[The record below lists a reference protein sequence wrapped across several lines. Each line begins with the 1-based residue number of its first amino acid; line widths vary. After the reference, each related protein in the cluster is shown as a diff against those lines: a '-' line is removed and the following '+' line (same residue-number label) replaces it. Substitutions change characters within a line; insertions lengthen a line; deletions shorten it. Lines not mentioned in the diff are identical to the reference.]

1 MEPSCTKPV
10 AADRRSEKTMIQVQ
24 DLTKY
29 HGTVRALDGVSFH
42 VRRGETVGLLGPNGA
57 GKSTAVKILTGCL
70 QPSSGTVTVAGYDL
84 WDQPLAAKRHVG
96 YLPENAPLYAELTVS
111 ECLDYAGRLKG
122 IAGKPLTSARG
133 AVVDRCGLRRVAGRR
148 IGNLSQGDR
157 QRVGLAQALIHN
169 PVVLLLDEPTLG
181 LDPAQSQET
190 CALIR
195 ELAEDH
201 TIVVSTHRLA
211 EVTTT
216 CQRIVI
222 ISDGRVLAVDTHQS
236 LAQQADKSRQVRLR
250 VARPGPK
257 LAGRLLALDG
267 VLAVDAESDG
277 AYRVESG
284 HACDLRE
291 EVARVAVESGAGLL
305 ELAGVDVSLEEVF
318 LRLTREAAA

>member
-1 MEPSCTKPV
+1 
-10 AADRRSEKTMIQVQ
+10 MIHVQ

-29 HGTVRALDGVSFH
+29 HGNVRALDGVSFH

-70 QPSSGTVTVAGYDL
+70 KPSSGTAAVAGHDL

-96 YLPENAPLYAELTVS
+96 YLPENSPLYAELTVS

-122 IAGKPLTSARG
+122 LAGKTLTSARG
-133 AVVDRCGLRRVAGRR
+133 AVVDRCGLRRVAGRLV
-148 IGNLSQGDR
+148 GNLSQGDR

-181 LDPAQSQET
+181 LDPAQSQEMCT
-190 CALIR
+190 LIR

-236 LAQQADKSRQVRLR
+236 LARQADKSRQVRLR

-267 VLAVDAESDG
+267 VLAVAAEPDG

-284 HACDLRE
+284 HECDLRE